1 MNNFDFVLI
10 LLGAIILLTGF
21 YYALRIIRILREEQL
36 ARPWIILGGMIVF
49 FFFGYIFMVLNRA
62 GIGFFKN
69 INADSVV
76 AYVFFFGSIF
86 VLVTAYL
93 NKNLLT
99 SIFGLEMSDK
109 DAVEK
114 FVNHMQL
121 NQEQINRNLIRKF
134 SVTCDNC
141 EKSVTYSI
149 PDIVRMH
156 PQLDRGVVL
165 KRGMGTENFVF
176 YVRHHCKDSYREIPV
191 MHDRTLE
198 YRSLSKS
205 RLV

>member
-10 LLGAIILLTGF
+10 LSGAIILLTGF
-21 YYALRIIRILREEQL
+21 YYSLRIIRILREEQL
-36 ARPWIILGGMIVF
+36 ARPWMILAGMIVF
-49 FFFGYIFMVLNRA
+49 FIFGYLFMVLSR
-62 GIGFFKN
+62 GGVGRFSE

-93 NKNLLT
+93 NKNLFT
-99 SIFGLEMSDK
+99 SIFGLEMSEK

-114 FVNHMQL
+114 FVSHMNLSQD
-121 NQEQINRNLIRKF
+121 QINRNLIRKF
-134 SVTCDNC
+134 SVSCDHC
-141 EKSVTYSI
+141 GQTVAYSI

-165 KRGMGTENFVF
+165 KRGMGTENFIF

-191 MHDRTLE
+191 MHDRDLE
-198 YRSLSKS
+198 YRSMSKS